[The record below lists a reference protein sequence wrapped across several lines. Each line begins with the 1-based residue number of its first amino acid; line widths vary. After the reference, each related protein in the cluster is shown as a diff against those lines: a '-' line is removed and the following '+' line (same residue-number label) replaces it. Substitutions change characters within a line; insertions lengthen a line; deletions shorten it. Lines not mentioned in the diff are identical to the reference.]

1 MDDEKAEGVGALG
14 LSMQHESGD
23 WPRAMT
29 LPIIETPRVILRPL
43 RSSDEPDFLAL
54 AGDWDVAR
62 MTSDIPH
69 PLLPAHARAWLKP
82 NGSDVRFA
90 IELNSR
96 MIGSAGYFRRNSG
109 AAELGFWLG
118 RAHWGMGLA
127 TEAAGAVIRYG
138 IGADGHTTFSS
149 AHFVDNPASGRVLSK
164 LGFEPIGIARMWC
177 SARGAEV
184 DAVGLWLTQERAVAV
199 LGPIAVAAPTS
210 GSSSRPSGSRF
221 SRWIGQARK
230 AFKDQART

>member
-1 MDDEKAEGVGALG
+1 MTVLC
-14 LSMQHESGD
+14 MRTQHQRGD
-23 WPRAMT
+23 GTPEMA
-29 LPIIETPRVILRPL
+29 LPIIETPRLILRPL
-43 RSSDEPDFLAL
+43 RSSDEPVFLAL

-69 PLLPAHARAWLKP
+69 PLLPSHAKAWLKP

-90 IELNSR
+90 IELHGR
-96 MIGSAGYFRRNSG
+96 MIGSAGYFRRHSG

-118 RAHWGMGLA
+118 RDHWGMGLA
-127 TEAAGAVIRYG
+127 TEAAGAVIRHG
-138 IGADGHTTFSS
+138 IGADGHSTFSS
-149 AHFVDNPASGRVLSK
+149 AHFVDNPASGRVLRK
-164 LGFEPIGIARMWC
+164 LGFEPVGVARMWC

-184 DAVGLWLTQERAVAV
+184 DAVGLWLTRDKAISV
-199 LGPIAVAAPTS
+199 LGPIATVRSPIPAA
-210 GSSSRPSGSRF
+210 GSRF